1 MSVTLEW
8 TQDVLRSLRLK
19 LAALFPSERDAR
31 ALLQDAGLDSAYVDL
46 SGSPV
51 SRWFE
56 ALSEARKHPGKLD
69 QILAVAHKQYPD
81 DEFLDGMIRGTLRI
95 IPTPSI
101 AHWRGSAAPA
111 RLEKIIGAESTL
123 VPISFLERGLERAR
137 AVARIRVPGPRGTGF
152 GTGFLIREDLLLT
165 NNHVVGSA
173 VEARSAFADF
183 HYQRT
188 TSGQL
193 ATVRS
198 LSLNPDIAFETS
210 VERDWTVVGVDGRP
224 GDAYGVIPLQ
234 RTRVE
239 RDEFVQ
245 IIQHP
250 EGGEKQLA
258 YRMNVV
264 AYADANVVQ
273 YLTDTLPGSSGAP
286 VFNREWQVVALHHA
300 GGMISEPTDPNNT
313 FLRNQGIRI
322 DAVIDDLH
330 ARSVL

>member
-1 MSVTLEW
+1 MSITLDW
-8 TQDVLRSLRLK
+8 TPDGLRSLRLK
-19 LAALFPSERDAR
+19 LATLFPSERDAR

-69 QILAVAHKQYPD
+69 RILATAHKQYPD
-81 DEFLDGMIRGTLRI
+81 DDFLDGMIHGTLRI
-95 IPTPSI
+95 IPTPPVGE
-101 AHWRGSAAPA
+101 WRGGAS

-137 AVARIRVPGPRGTGF
+137 AVARIRVMSPRGTGF
-152 GTGFLIREDLLLT
+152 GTGFLIRDDLLLT
-165 NNHVVGSA
+165 NNHVVASA
-173 VEARSAFADF
+173 DDARSAFADF
-183 HYQRT
+183 DYQRT
-188 TSGQL
+188 TSGHF
-193 ATVRS
+193 APMRS
-198 LSLNPDIAFETS
+198 LSLNPDIVFETA
-210 VERDWTVVGVDGRP
+210 VDRDWTVVGVDGRP
-224 GDAYGVIPLQ
+224 GATFGVIPLQ
-234 RTRVE
+234 KTNVE

-250 EGGEKQLA
+250 DGGEKQLA

-264 AYADANVVQ
+264 AYADPKVVQ

-286 VFNREWQVVALHHA
+286 VFDREWRVVALHHA
-300 GGMISEPTDPNNT
+300 GGMIPEPTNPSNT
-313 FLRNQGIRI
+313 FLRNEGIRI

-330 ARSVL
+330 ARGVL

>member
-1 MSVTLEW
+1 VSVTLDW
-8 TQDVLRSLRLK
+8 TQDVLRTLRLK
-19 LAALFPSERDAR
+19 LATLFPSERDAR
-31 ALLQDAGLDSAYVDL
+31 ALLQDAGIDSAYVDL

-69 QILAVAHKQYPD
+69 RILAVAHKQYPD
-81 DEFLDGMIRGTLRI
+81 DDFLDGMIRGTLRI
-95 IPTPSI
+95 IPTPPVD
-101 AHWRGSAAPA
+101 HWRGGAP
-111 RLEKIIGAESTL
+111 RLEKIIGAQSTL
-123 VPISFLERGLERAR
+123 VPVSFLERGLERAR
-137 AVARIRVPGPRGTGF
+137 TVARLRVPGPLGMGF

-165 NNHVVGSA
+165 NNHVVASVA
-173 VEARSAFADF
+173 EARGAFADF
-183 HYQRT
+183 DYQTT
-188 TSGQL
+188 TSGHL
-193 ATVRS
+193 AMVRS

-234 RTRVE
+234 RTHVE

-250 EGGEKQLA
+250 AGGEKQLA

-264 AYADANVVQ
+264 AYADATVVQ

-300 GGMISEPTDPNNT
+300 GGMIFEPTDPSNA
-313 FLRNQGIRI
+313 FLRNEGIRI
-322 DAVIDDLH
+322 NAVIDDLL
-330 ARSVL
+330 ARGVL

>member
-1 MSVTLEW
+1 VSVTLEW

-19 LAALFPSERDAR
+19 LAALFPIERDAR

-69 QILAVAHKQYPD
+69 QILAAAHKQYPND
-81 DEFLDGMIRGTLRI
+81 DFLDSMVRGTLRL
-95 IPTPSI
+95 IPTPSVG
-101 AHWRGSAAPA
+101 HWRGGSA
-111 RLEKIIGAESTL
+111 RLEKIIGLESTL

-137 AVARIRVPGPRGTGF
+137 AVARIRVPGPLGTGF

-165 NNHVVGSA
+165 NNHVVASA
-173 VEARSAFADF
+173 TEARRAIADF
-183 HYQRT
+183 NYQKT
-188 TSGQL
+188 TSGQF

-210 VERDWTVVGVDGRP
+210 VDRDWTVVGVDGRP
-224 GDAYGVIPLQ
+224 GDAYGVISLQ
-234 RTRVE
+234 KTRVE

-250 EGGEKQLA
+250 DGGEKQLA

-300 GGMISEPTDPNNT
+300 GGQIPEPTDPSSA

-330 ARSVL
+330 ARGVL